1 MVSDIPTPQRPLN
14 DLPVEPAPKG
24 ATPPASVAPGRLN
37 LLAEL
42 GGRLTDAPEAPATL
56 QAVVEAT
63 RAGTSSAVAEL
74 RVRVGRETL
83 AFHAGTERPRP
94 DRKISVRVLAGGA
107 NVGEISAWR
116 SKPFGDADRLFLETV
131 ATHLGSALD
140 AARLRRAE
148 RQAAGDPAPAQEET
162 RSPLGRLRSLFG
174 GAVDRAAPRTPAA
187 GPDEDRLTSLTDDL
201 VTLARVETT
210 EAGTPEPI
218 AVASWLRRSVARRL
232 ERAEAGGRALLLA
245 DPPEGLTVL
254 ANRDHLAAAFDH
266 LLANALAYSPPGSA
280 VTVSAVLAGSE
291 VQLRVDDEGPGV
303 GHFERERIFER
314 YFRGQAAVATDVPGN
329 GLGLAIVAEV
339 AAAHGGRT
347 WCEPGPAGGSRFTL
361 ALPAV

>member
-1 MVSDIPTPQRPLN
+1 MVSDIPTPRRPLN
-14 DLPVEPAPKG
+14 DPPAEPAPKG
-24 ATPPASVAPGRLN
+24 ATPPAPVAPGRLN

-63 RAGTSSAVAEL
+63 RAGTSSAVAQL
-74 RVRVGRETL
+74 RVRVERETL
-83 AFHAGTERPRP
+83 AFHAGTERPRSG
-94 DRKISVRVLAGGA
+94 RKISVRILAGGA
-107 NVGEISAWR
+107 NVGELAAWR

-131 ATHLGSALD
+131 AAHLGSALD

-148 RQAAGDPAPAQEET
+148 RQAAGDPALAPEET

-174 GAVDRAAPRTPAA
+174 GAVDRAAPRTPA

-201 VTLARVETT
+201 VTLARVETS
-210 EAGTPEPI
+210 EAETPERI
-218 AVASWLRRSVARRL
+218 AVASWLRRSVTRRL

-254 ANRDHLAAAFDH
+254 ANRDHLGAAFDH

-291 VQLRVDDEGPGV
+291 VQLRVDDQGPGV

-314 YFRGQAAVATDVPGN
+314 YFRGQAAVAADLPGN